1 MNRFNRQIF
10 LFICTLST
18 FSPPLFALDIL
29 VLDQNG
35 KPVKDAYVA
44 VPQGKLKTTTKAP
57 AIMDQIDV
65 AFVPHVLAIDQGQA
79 VVFPNSDNIR
89 HHVYSFSEPKK
100 FEIKLYQG
108 VPKQPIYFEQP
119 GLVALGCNIHD
130 SMLGYIYVS
139 PWPEYGVTNAEGKI
153 SVSEKPAELAVWH
166 PRQTEASGLTRIK
179 LDGGN
184 YADSIRVS
192 VTLKKAG
199 KRKQFKAYRRS
210 YDD

>member
-1 MNRFNRQIF
+1 MSRVNPLVFAMISLLVF
-10 LFICTLST
+10 CST
-18 FSPPLFALDIL
+18 PLAAFEVL

-44 VPQGKLKTTTKAP
+44 IPEGNIEQAEETP
-57 AIMDQIDV
+57 AIMDQLDI

-89 HHVYSFSEPKK
+89 HHVYSFSQPKK

-108 VPKQPIYFEQP
+108 VPEQPITFNQP

-139 PWPEYGVTNAEGKI
+139 PWPNYGVSDESGKLTFSQTAE
-153 SVSEKPAELAVWH
+153 ELLIWH
-166 PRQTEASGLTRIK
+166 PRLEGKAGLVRKAI
-179 LDGGN
+179 
-184 YADSIRVS
+184 DSKHETVTI
-192 VTLKKAG
+192 TLKLK
-199 KRKQFKAYRRS
+199 KEKTRRQFRAYRRDR
-210 YDD
+210 DDY

>member
-1 MNRFNRQIF
+1 MNRFNRLMILFVSVLSIF
-10 LFICTLST
+10 ST
-18 FSPPLFALDIL
+18 PLFALDIL
-29 VLDQNG
+29 VVDQHG

-44 VPQGKLKTTTKAP
+44 VPQGKIETPDKTLAV
-57 AIMDQIDV
+57 MDQIDV
-65 AFVPHVLAIDQGQA
+65 SFVPHVLAVDQGQA
-79 VVFPNSDNIR
+79 VVLPNSDNIR

-153 SVSEKPAELAVWH
+153 SVSEMPSELALWH
-166 PRQTEASGLTRIK
+166 PLQIETPGLIRMK
-179 LDGGN
+179 LDAAN
-184 YADSIRVS
+184 HTEPVKVS
-192 VTLKKAG
+192 LALKKEE
-199 KRKQFKAYRRS
+199 KRKHFKSYRRS